1 MVKKKTPARRRKTRG
16 AVVVAGA
23 LALIGAAVEVASG
36 GVTVAERVLA
46 LVVKARQA
54 LAPSANAAE
63 PPVCELP
70 RK

>member
-1 MVKKKTPARRRKTRG
+1 MVKKKTPVRRRKARR
-16 AVVVAGA
+16 AVMAAGVVA
-23 LALIGAAVEVASG
+23 LVGAAVEVASG
-36 GVTVAERVLA
+36 GVTVAERVLT

-63 PPVCELP
+63 PALCEVP